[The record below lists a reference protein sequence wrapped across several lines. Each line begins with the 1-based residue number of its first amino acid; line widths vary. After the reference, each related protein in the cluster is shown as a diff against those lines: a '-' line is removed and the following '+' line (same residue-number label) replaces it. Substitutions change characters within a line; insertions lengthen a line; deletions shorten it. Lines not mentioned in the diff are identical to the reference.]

1 MAVSCLLPRKRW
13 PYWRCWTTKRNPW
26 GLPEVLALLPDGFS
40 ERTVRRWLAEFVD
53 DGRVVRTG
61 RRRGTRYRTRRPHAD
76 AGIFSPA
83 ALEAVEH
90 VRQPLFAR
98 PPVSYNFDWF
108 DRYDPNTASYFG
120 PAKLAALPEQ
130 GRQLFDQEP
139 AGTYA
144 RKIYNRLLIDL
155 SYNSSRLEG
164 NTYSLIDTERLI
176 LEGTRA
182 DGKLDEEMVMILNHK
197 EAIRHLVD
205 NATRLEVAYD
215 EICTLH
221 YLLSDGL
228 VPVSNAGKIRDHGVR
243 VGGSTYVPL
252 ENEGLLVQQMS
263 RVAEKAAAIDNPY
276 EQSLFLLVHIAY
288 LQAFSDV
295 NKRTS
300 RLCANIPLIRHN
312 RVPLSFNM
320 IEKDDYASAMIA
332 VYELNDCQPMADLY
346 CASYLR
352 TCQEYDATAEAM
364 GFDEIRVRYRQQRR
378 DAVGTIVNQE
388 LTGPA
393 ADKFLAMAVQ
403 TIPTE
408 HRGSF
413 LEDVKEDLDALSPR
427 RIAGLAVSK
436 RQLRRYLEVS
446 GREGPEGKDG
456 PKPA

>member
-1 MAVSCLLPRKRW
+1 MYFWPYITEIGRIMSNSGRKMAVLEVLDDQSKPL
-13 PYWRCWTTKRNPW
+13 
-26 GLPEVLALLPDGFS
+26 GLPQILALLPSEFP

-53 DGRVVRTG
+53 EGRLVRTG
-61 RRRGTRYRTRRPHAD
+61 RRRGTRYETSRVDVHE
-76 AGIFSPA
+76 GIFSPG
-83 ALEAVEH
+83 ALEVLAQ

-108 DRYDPNTASYFG
+108 DSYAPNSTSYFD
-120 PAKLAALPEQ
+120 PTRLAALANQ
-130 GRQLFDQEP
+130 GLSRFDQEP

-144 RKIYNRLLIDL
+144 RQIYNRLLIDL

-164 NTYSLIDTERLI
+164 NTYSLIDTERLV

-228 VPVSNAGKIRDHGVR
+228 VPVSYAGKIRDQGVR

-252 ENEGLLVQQMS
+252 ENERMLLRQLS
-263 RVAEKAAAIDNPY
+263 AVAEKAAAIVNPY
-276 EQSLFLLVHIAY
+276 EQSLFLLVHVAY

-312 RVPLSFNM
+312 RVPLSFNLV
-320 IEKDDYASAMIA
+320 EKDDYASAMIA
-332 VYELNDCQPMADLY
+332 VYELNDCRPLADLY
-346 CASYLR
+346 YASYAR
-352 TCQEYDATAEAM
+352 TCREYEAMAEAL

-378 DAVGTIVNQE
+378 DAVGTIVNEE
-388 LTGPA
+388 LTGTA
-393 ADKFLAMAVQ
+393 RDEFLALAVE
-403 TIPTE
+403 TIPNE
-408 HRGSF
+408 HRMSF
-413 LEDVKEDLDALSPR
+413 LEDVKEDLDTLSPH
-427 RIAGLAVSK
+427 RIAGLAVSQ
-436 RQLRRYLEVS
+436 RQLRRYLALQ
-446 GREGPEGKDG
+446 GR
-456 PKPA
+456 